1 MAIWGKIIT
10 KANPIDSTMV
20 KGMTDREISTPAL
33 YFHISVLKESELFSW
48 ASLADIFF
56 ISSRVLL
63 YHRGA
68 YIKGLEINIQLVLRH
83 TFRDHFF
90 KVFPAHG

>member
-1 MAIWGKIIT
+1 MAIWGNIIA
-10 KANPIDSTMV
+10 KANPVDSTMV
-20 KGMTDREISTPAL
+20 KGTDREISTPAL

-68 YIKGLEINIQLVLRH
+68 DIKGREITIQLVPRYN
-83 TFRDHFF
+83 FRDHFF